1 VKLAAGSAYIDIDGV
16 NEVFTKKITD
26 IKHKQGQVLL
36 VDFWATWCPPC
47 QAPMAHNQEMLEH
60 NGDKWGD
67 KVRIVG
73 VSIDQ
78 TSDAVVTHVNSKG
91 WKKVEHFHRGAS
103 SATSDYGVSGVPKVV
118 LIDKSG
124 TIVFIG
130 HPAERKLENDINT
143 LLADKKLVGV
153 KGGVEEDDGD
163 NSEYTELDNAAIDK
177 ELEKFE
183 ANSAMLIKN

>member
-1 VKLAAGSAYIDIDGV
+1 
-16 NEVFTKKITD
+16 
-26 IKHKQGQVLL
+26 
-36 VDFWATWCPPC
+36 
-47 QAPMAHNQEMLEH
+47 MAHNQEMLEH
-60 NGDKWGD
+60 NGEKWGD

-78 TSDAVVTHVNSKG
+78 TSDAVVTHVNSKK
-91 WKKVEHFHRGAS
+91 WNKVEHFHRGAS

-143 LLADKKLVGV
+143 LL
-153 KGGVEEDDGD
+153 
-163 NSEYTELDNAAIDK
+163 
-177 ELEKFE
+177 
-183 ANSAMLIKN
+183 

>member
-1 VKLAAGSAYIDIDGV
+1 
-16 NEVFTKKITD
+16 
-26 IKHKQGQVLL
+26 
-36 VDFWATWCPPC
+36 
-47 QAPMAHNQEMLEH
+47 MAHNQEMLEH

-163 NSEYTELDNAAIDK
+163 NSEYIELDNAAIDK